1 MLAESDIADD
11 SVIIGFNYKYTKN
24 KKLAKKRIEKSIERR
39 LEKVKSVMFTKAAVK
54 IENNEMCITVDLS
67 VFKSHKNNIEQI
79 ISRLVPVD
87 KKHKTVNVKY
97 IN

>member
-39 LEKVKSVMFTKAAVK
+39 LEKVKSVMFAKAAVK